1 MTDAYFM
8 NNVTIA
14 TGASSGI
21 GRELAFRLI
30 EQGAW
35 LSLADCNAEQLQET
49 ATICRQRGGQI
60 LAVDTDVSQKSQCKN
75 LIDQT
80 VAAYGRIDSL
90 INNAGIT
97 MVSRFDETRA
107 PALIERV
114 MQVNFFGSVYC
125 TYYALPYLKKSRGR
139 IVAISSLAGKTGL
152 PGRSG
157 YAASKHAMT
166 GFFDTLRMELADDG
180 VSVTTIFPGF
190 VATNLR
196 QLAIG
201 PDGRLLE
208 KSTVR
213 ELKAMTTEMCAKQ
226 IIRAAALRKRELI
239 MTGRGKIG
247 LWLKLIAPGLV
258 DRMARSAAAQGQ

>member
-8 NNVTIA
+8 DNVTII

-21 GRELAFRLI
+21 GRELAFQLT
-30 EQGAW
+30 ELGAW
-35 LSLADCNAEQLQET
+35 LSLADCNTEQLKET
-49 ATICRQRGGQI
+49 STICRQRGGQTLVI
-60 LAVDTDVSQKSQCKN
+60 DTDVGQKSRCKN
-75 LIDQT
+75 LIEQT

-97 MVSRFDETRA
+97 MVSRFDQTRA
-107 PALIERV
+107 PELIERV

-125 TYYALPYLKKSRGR
+125 TYYALPYLKKSQGR

-157 YAASKHAMT
+157 YAASKHAMA
-166 GFFDTLRMELADDG
+166 GFFDTLRLELADDG

-208 KSTVR
+208 KSPVR
-213 ELKAMTTEMCAKQ
+213 ELKAMTAEMCARQ
-226 IIRAAALRKRELI
+226 IIRAVALRKRELI